1 VFNLFSFPALP
12 FSIDNQEDIAGDL
25 HEILAWGL
33 ITLSVTHGL
42 VALKHHFV
50 NKDNTLK
57 RMLKVLPRKKDI

>member
-25 HEILAWGL
+25 HEILAWVL